1 MQSVLEPSFFDQI
14 ADLEESAQPEFFGS
28 FSAGV
33 QVKFENENV
42 VNEVFDCLNEL
53 RDYQLG
59 ISKSFDLKS
68 IQSAIAALQIIER
81 RAEEV

>member
-1 MQSVLEPSFFDQI
+1 MIAQEVSFFDQI
-14 ADLEESAQPEFFGS
+14 ADLAEPAQPEFFGS
-28 FSAGV
+28 FSTGI

-42 VNEVFDCLNEL
+42 VNEVFDCLSEL

-59 ISKSFDLKS
+59 IRDSFDLKS